1 MTAAGKRT
9 VQVERRQRGFLGRV
23 FQIIFWLF
31 NILMLLWLVTSLAG
45 MGEVANNASTDAERT
60 GAGLG
65 IIIGL
70 GMIFST
76 WLIGGLVFGLMM
88 YASRGKKIIETIE
101 S

>member
-9 VQVERRQRGFLGRV
+9 VQIERRQRGLFGRI
-23 FQIIFWLF
+23 FQILFWLF
-31 NILMLLWLVTSLAG
+31 NLLMLLWLATSLVG
-45 MGEVANNASTDAERT
+45 MGEVANNATSDAERT

-65 IIIGL
+65 IIVGL
-70 GMIFST
+70 GVIFST

-101 S
+101 G

>member
-1 MTAAGKRT
+1 MATAGKRI
-9 VQVERRQRGFLGRV
+9 VQIERRQRGFFGRA
-23 FQIIFWLF
+23 FQIFFWLF
-31 NILMLLWLVTSLAG
+31 NILMLLWLVTSLVG
-45 MGEVANNASTDAERT
+45 MGELANKATNDAEKA

-65 IIIGL
+65 IILGL
-70 GMIFST
+70 GVIFWT

>member
-1 MTAAGKRT
+1 MAATGKRT
-9 VQVERRQRGFLGRV
+9 VQIERRQRGFMGRF
-23 FQIIFWLF
+23 FQFLFWAF
-31 NILMLLWLVTSLAG
+31 NILMFLWLASALAG
-45 MGEVANNASTDAERT
+45 MGEVANNASSEAEKA

-65 IIIGL
+65 IMLGL

-76 WLIGGLVFGLMM
+76 WLTGALVFGLMM